1 MPYKVEIA
9 DTEESNTFLKNLPKD
24 ILAKLSEHLQL
35 LGEHPY
41 LGRSIEAPIPA
52 CLYSFQIMHAEQNH
66 KFIVSYKID
75 EGNETIYITS
85 FGRTIIKT

>member
-9 DTEESNTFLKNLPKD
+9 DTKENNAFLKNLPKD
-24 ILAKLSEHLQL
+24 ILPKLSEQLQV
-35 LGEHPY
+35 LGAHPY

-52 CLYSFQIMHAEQNH
+52 YLFSFQITHAEQNH
-66 KFIVSYKID
+66 KFIVSYKIN